1 MSTKK
6 IAYVA
11 TVYSHL
17 SVFHIP
23 FMNMLKY
30 HGYEV
35 HAYASPDHCK
45 EDVKRAFIACHDI
58 PFSRNPFSMQNVK
71 ALKQLVKRFKEEQY
85 DMIHVHTPN
94 ASVVCR
100 IAAKLAGC
108 KNVIYTAHGFHFFKG
123 SPLLNWLLYYPVERM
138 LARWTDVIIAIN
150 HEDHER
156 ASKFPVRN
164 KVVYIPGVGVDV
176 SSYRNIDLKKVASL
190 RNELGLSGKEFVV
203 LSVAELNRNKNI
215 EQLIYAL
222 HELTQLGVPVVGLLA
237 GVGDREPVLRALVQQ
252 LNLEKNILFLGFRRD
267 VPELMNIADTCA
279 LMSEREGLPKV
290 LLEAMSAGK
299 PMVVTDIRGN
309 RELVASNENGYR
321 VPVGN
326 VAATTGALLKLY
338 LNPKL
343 RSEMG
348 KTSWEKAESFD
359 IPNIVEEMK
368 DVYSERIPLPK
379 EQAAVSPIKF
389 TV

>member
-6 IAYVA
+6 VAYVA

-23 FMNMLKY
+23 FMNMLKSQ
-30 HGYEV
+30 GYEV

-45 EDVKRAFIACHDI
+45 DDVKRAFIACHDI
-58 PFSRNPFSMQNVK
+58 PFSRNPLSIKNVK

-138 LARWTDVIIAIN
+138 LSRYTDVIIAIN
-150 HEDHER
+150 NEDHDR
-156 ASKFPVRN
+156 ASKFPVRD

-176 SSYRNIDLKKVASL
+176 SAYRNIEHKKVAL
-190 RNELGLSGKEFVV
+190 MRKDLGLNGQEFVV
-203 LSVAELNRNKNI
+203 LSVAELNRNKNL

-237 GVGDREPVLRALVQQ
+237 GVGDREQILRALVKQ
-252 LNLEKNILFLGFRRD
+252 LNMEKNILFLGFRRD
-267 VPELMNIADTCA
+267 IPELMNIADICT

-309 RELVASNENGYR
+309 RELVTTNENGFR
-321 VPVGN
+321 VAVGN
-326 VAATTGALLKLY
+326 VAETTGALLKLY
-338 LNPKL
+338 INPKL
-343 RSEMG
+343 RAEMG
-348 KTSWEKAESFD
+348 KNSWERAESFD
-359 IPNIVEEMK
+359 IRNIVEEMK
-368 DVYSERIPLPK
+368 EVYSERIPLSK
-379 EQAAVSPIKF
+379 EHEAVTPIKF